1 MTPRAGNSLSAWTR
15 RYAIVVWIGIVLN
28 LGFIVGLI
36 FCPAW
41 ILGIFGLPLAQLVW
55 ARFAGWLLF
64 IITCFYVP
72 TTLDLQ
78 RYRAYAWLSI
88 VPSRAGGALFFFLA
102 VFVFGQPPGFL
113 VGMLL
118 DGSIGL
124 ATLVCLI
131 KVESIERQQ
140 RTMWGRT

>member
-1 MTPRAGNSLSAWTR
+1 MTPRPGESLSAWTAR
-15 RYAIVVWIGIVLN
+15 FAIGVWVGILLN
-28 LGFIVGLI
+28 LGFVISLV

-41 ILGIFGLPLAQLVW
+41 ILGLFGLPLDQLVW

-72 TTLDLQ
+72 PTLDLR
-78 RYRAYAWLSI
+78 RYRANAWLSI

-102 VFVFGQPPGFL
+102 VFVFGEPPGFL
-113 VGMLL
+113 IGMLL

-124 ATLVCLI
+124 ITLVCLI
-131 KVESIERQQ
+131 KIESMERAL
-140 RTMWGRT
+140 RVAGEEV